1 MRVLAAAGL
10 TVVLAACGGSAA
22 PVDEALA
29 RDLELV
35 GSSSAL
41 ELAPTGGEL
50 QVMSALEQGEKAPT
64 ATPAPAPERKPV
76 AQAPRQATKRQTPTP
91 QPAPRVVAEAPAPTP
106 EVTIEQP
113 APTPRPATAAAASQS
128 APLGAGPAP
137 AGGWR
142 SVNEVIRNSR
152 VPITP

>member
-1 MRVLAAAGL
+1 MRALAAAGF

-22 PVDEALA
+22 PVDDALA

-35 GSSSAL
+35 GTSSAF
-41 ELAPTGGEL
+41 ELAPASSGL

-64 ATPAPAPERKPV
+64 AAPAPVPERKPV
-76 AQAPRQATKRQTPTP
+76 AQAPRRTTQRQS
-91 QPAPRVVAEAPAPTP
+91 PAPRPAPQAVAEAPAPTP
-106 EVTIEQP
+106 EPVVEQP
-113 APTPRPATAAAASQS
+113 ATTPRPAAAAPASQS

-142 SVNEVIRNSR
+142 NVNDVIRNSR